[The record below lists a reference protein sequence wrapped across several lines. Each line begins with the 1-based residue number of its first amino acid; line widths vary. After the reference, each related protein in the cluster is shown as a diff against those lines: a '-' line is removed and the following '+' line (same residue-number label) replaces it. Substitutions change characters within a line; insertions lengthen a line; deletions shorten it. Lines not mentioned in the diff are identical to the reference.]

1 MILME
6 TKKIKIFVDAHSF
19 DTEYQG
25 TQTFIEGL
33 YTALM
38 QYYPQLDIYF
48 GAYHTERIQK
58 TFPLLD
64 ASKILAYKKR
74 NPALLRFLIDIPDII
89 QKHSFDFAHFQYIA
103 PSSNSH
109 CKYIVTIH
117 DVLFNDFSK
126 EFSWSYRHNRNF
138 LFSRSIQKAHIK
150 TTVSDYSRDGISTYF
165 GIPKE
170 QLHIIP
176 NGVNALPVAISSKEM
191 ACRQVKEK
199 YGIENFILFV
209 SRIEPRKNHLLLL
222 NKFLGLELYK
232 QNISLVFIGKRSI
245 KVPGLEPKIWSL
257 TEEQK
262 RFFCWI
268 EQVDKE
274 DLALFYQSCRLF
286 VYPSKAE
293 GFGIPPLEA
302 AVNMAPVLCSNT
314 TAMRD
319 FNFFEPNTFDPG
331 NENEFVV
338 KLKNMV
344 GSQPVYPSLKKTAE
358 EVAKKYSWHNSA
370 YIFYDLIKSNLE

>member
-1 MILME
+1 ME

-38 QYYPQLDIYF
+38 QDYPQLDIYF
-48 GAYHTERIQK
+48 GAYHTERIQRA
-58 TFPLLD
+58 FPLLD
-64 ASKILAYKKR
+64 ASKILSYKKR
-74 NPALLRFLIDIPDII
+74 NPALLRFLIDIPDLI
-89 QKHSFDFAHFQYIA
+89 QKYSFDFAHFQYIA
-103 PSSNSH
+103 PSSSLH

-138 LFSRSIQKAHIK
+138 LFSRSIQKADIK
-150 TTVSDYSRDGISTYF
+150 TTVSAYSSNRISEYYQ
-165 GIPKE
+165 IPKD

-176 NGVNALPVAISSKEM
+176 NGVNILQKNNLNKEQ
-191 ACRQVKEK
+191 ACRQIKKK
-199 YGIENFILFV
+199 YGIENFILVV

-222 NKFLGLELYK
+222 NKFLELELYK
-232 QNISLVFIGKRSI
+232 QNISLVFIGKRSM
-245 KVPGLEPKIWSL
+245 KARGLEPRIWSL
-257 TEEQK
+257 TEEEK
-262 RFFCWI
+262 RFFHWI

-302 AVNMAPVLCSNT
+302 AVNMAPVLCSNA
-314 TAMRD
+314 TAMND

-331 NENEFVV
+331 NENEFED
-338 KLKNMV
+338 KLKNMIA
-344 GSQPVYPSLKKTAE
+344 SAPDCSSLKNIAE
-358 EVAKKYSWHNSA
+358 EVTKRYSWKKNA
-370 YIFYDLIKSNLE
+370 AIFYDLIKSKIE